1 MDEGST
7 ARRRCWCGYLL
18 PPFETL
24 VLVGYIELR
33 EGDSGGRAGERVEQR
48 LCPAC
53 GTKIGFPVCGNA
65 RHGET

>member
-1 MDEGST
+1 M
-7 ARRRCWCGYLL
+7 L
-18 PPFETL
+18 PSFETL